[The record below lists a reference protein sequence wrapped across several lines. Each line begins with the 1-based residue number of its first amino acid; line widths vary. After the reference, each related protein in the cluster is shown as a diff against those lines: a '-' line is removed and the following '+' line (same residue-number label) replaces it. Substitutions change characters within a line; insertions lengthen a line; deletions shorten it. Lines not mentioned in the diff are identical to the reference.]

1 MPEFLVEA
9 YSPPVDRD
17 RGPSA
22 EDVAEAAGWV
32 AREGRPV
39 RLLHTILLPED
50 ETCLYL
56 FEAES
61 IAAVAEAANRAGLRF
76 ERSCQARSA
85 WTSGTARRFA
95 SAP

>member
-9 YSPPVDRD
+9 YSPPSDHD
-17 RGPSA
+17 GPTA
-22 EDVAEAAGWV
+22 DDVAEAADLV
-32 AREGRPV
+32 AQEGRSV
-39 RLLHTILLPED
+39 RLQRTILLPDD

-61 IAAVAEAANRAGLRF
+61 IAAVMEAADRAGLRY
-76 ERSCQARSA
+76 ERSCEARSA

-95 SAP
+95 TAP